1 MNHLIQFHD
10 NKYQNGS
17 SFSGN
22 MYSQF
27 SDSWDLQSEE
37 KTLYGQVD
45 DAMIGGLRPAVIY
58 QVRVFAENELGRS
71 KEGRVLQVRKEKTSI
86 KFNFHLTTF
95 QNILQQ
101 TVIYLDTLL
110 RLSPLEP
117 SSQKSIS
124 ERK

>member
-1 MNHLIQFHD
+1 MNQLIQSYD
-10 NKYQNGS
+10 NIYQNGS
-17 SFSGN
+17 SF
-22 MYSQF
+22 YFTF

-101 TVIYLDTLL
+101 TVIYLDTLQL
-110 RLSPLEP
+110 RLSPLEL

>member
-1 MNHLIQFHD
+1 MNQLIQSYD
-10 NKYQNGS
+10 NIYQNGS
-17 SFSGN
+17 SF
-22 MYSQF
+22 YFTF

-101 TVIYLDTLL
+101 TVIYLDTLQL
-110 RLSPLEP
+110 RLSPLELSP
-117 SSQKSIS
+117 QKSIS

>member
-1 MNHLIQFHD
+1 
-10 NKYQNGS
+10 
-17 SFSGN
+17 
-22 MYSQF
+22 MYFQF

-45 DAMIGGLRPAVIY
+45 DAMIGGLQPAVIY

-101 TVIYLDTLL
+101 TVIYLDTLQL
-110 RLSPLEP
+110 RLSPLEL

>member
-1 MNHLIQFHD
+1 MNQLIHNHD

-17 SFSGN
+17 SFRK
-22 MYSQF
+22 YFTF

-110 RLSPLEP
+110 RLSPLEL

>member
-1 MNHLIQFHD
+1 MNQLIQSHD

-17 SFSGN
+17 SF
-22 MYSQF
+22 YFPF

-101 TVIYLDTLL
+101 TVIYLDTLQL
-110 RLSPLEP
+110 RLSPLEL